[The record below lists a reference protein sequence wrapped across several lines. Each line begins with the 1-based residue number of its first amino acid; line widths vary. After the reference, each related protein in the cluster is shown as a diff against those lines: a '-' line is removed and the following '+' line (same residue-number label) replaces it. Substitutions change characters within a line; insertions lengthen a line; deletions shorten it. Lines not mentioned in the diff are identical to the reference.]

1 LVEKLTTNAADDTP
15 AVFSYALGEK
25 YRDATLRPYRR
36 YLKPIFIVSLYKCG
50 TSWLLNVLNAHPQ
63 IAAVEE
69 IDIVRAVC
77 QLAMDEKGS
86 WIQGSIPQLASV
98 EDRTHRVFDKSSWS
112 TYYENRSWH
121 GTNTSTRLKRGEN
134 IQTIVGTCSE
144 IAPWIQNGKVYEFR
158 LYAGAEHETLLA
170 RTKVTRSDEAIL
182 TASPNPIPAEAGL
195 GATKIGW
202 STGDGSWAQVYVSVD
217 GGPEKLFASGAED
230 FAEAP
235 WIKNGRTYEF
245 RLYSGTEH
253 TRCLA
258 TIKVTRSNKM
268 LPIVDR
274 SRGTQSEEALLPVT
288 LNQEPHS
295 DEPFIMATPNPVPAG
310 VGPGTTEISW
320 STKDYRGG
328 QIYFSVDGGP
338 EKLFADN
345 AVGYRPRTLMDLPS
359 EAVTTLY
366 HRIKEADCPEDA
378 MDAFL
383 EAVSTGTEGM
393 SYVALKAADQIEV
406 FPLLKIWQP
415 KAEKIAII
423 RDGRDAAL
431 SALHYTML
439 MRERDAPYRDREKN
453 YWDLLGAWAN
463 RAHMGVELARR
474 GELSII
480 RYEDLTRD
488 FVGTLKALL
497 AWLGLEYP
505 DSTLTAIKA
514 QTSFEAITG
523 RPRGTEAKHLLRK
536 GVVGEWIDAL
546 SAEDKTKAW
555 GLAGE
560 QLSALGYTQ
569 DGRCMPLSPSL
580 RRI

>member
-1 LVEKLTTNAADDTP
+1 LVEKLTTNATDDTP

-36 YLKPIFIVSLYKCG
+36 YLKPIFIIGLYKCG
-50 TSWLLNVLNAHPQ
+50 TSWLLNVLNAHPR

-69 IDIVRAVC
+69 IDILRAVC
-77 QLAMDEKGS
+77 QFAMDEKGS
-86 WIQGSIPQLASV
+86 WIRGSIPQLASV
-98 EDRTHRVFDKSSWS
+98 EDRINRVFDKSSWS
-112 TYYENRSWH
+112 TFYENRSWH
-121 GTNTSTRLKRGEN
+121 GTDTSTRLKRGEN

-144 IAPWIQNGKVYEFR
+144 SAPWIQNGKVYEFR
-158 LYAGAEHETLLA
+158 LYAGTEHETLLA
-170 RTKVTRSDEAIL
+170 QTKVTRSGEAIL
-182 TASPNPIPAEAGL
+182 TASPNPIPAGAGL

-202 STGDGSWAQVYVSVD
+202 STGDGSWAEVYVAADS
-217 GGPEKLFASGAED
+217 GPEKLFARGAED

-253 TRCLA
+253 IRCLA

-274 SRGTQSEEALLPVT
+274 SHGTQSEEAPLSVT
-288 LNQEPHS
+288 LNQEPRG

-328 QIYFSVDGGP
+328 QVYLSVDGGP
-338 EKLFADN
+338 EKLFAEN
-345 AVGYRPRTLMDLPS
+345 VVGYRPRTLMHLPS
-359 EAVTTLY
+359 EVITTLY

-393 SYVALKAADQIEV
+393 SRVALKAADQIEV

-431 SALHYTML
+431 SAFHYTKL
-439 MRERDAPYRDREKN
+439 MREMDAPYRDREKH

-463 RAHMGVELARR
+463 RAHMSVELARR
-474 GELSII
+474 GELSLI
-480 RYEDLTRD
+480 RYEDLTHD

-497 AWLGLEYP
+497 TWLRLERS
-505 DSTLTAIKA
+505 DSTLEAINA

-523 RPRGTEAKHLLRK
+523 RPRGTQSKHLLRK
-536 GVVGEWIDAL
+536 GAVGEWIDAL
-546 SAEDKTKAW
+546 SAKDKTKAW

-560 QLSALGYTQ
+560 QLGALGYTQ
-569 DGRCMPLSPSL
+569 DGRCMPLPSDL
-580 RRI
+580 RRS